1 MAGRGGSMTD
11 DIDDQAVVTPA
22 NSHVLHRYTEP
33 TYPVMVH
40 GQGRT
45 LRDAS
50 GREYLDAAG
59 GGAAVTVIGYG
70 NQHVIDAAARQMGEL
85 PFIHNVRFTNR
96 QQEALAERLASHTPA
111 GINRTCFVQGG

>member
-1 MAGRGGSMTD
+1 MTD

-70 NQHVIDAAARQMGEL
+70 NQHVIDAAARQQGNHGAHRGALSGRCQE
-85 PFIHNVRFTNR
+85 VWR
-96 QQEALAERLASHTPA
+96 QRVQPA
-111 GINRTCFVQGG
+111 